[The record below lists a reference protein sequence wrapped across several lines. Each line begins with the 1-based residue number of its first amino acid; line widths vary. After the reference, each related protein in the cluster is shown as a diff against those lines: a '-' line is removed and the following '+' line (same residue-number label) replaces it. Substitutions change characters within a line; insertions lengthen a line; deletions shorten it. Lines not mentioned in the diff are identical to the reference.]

1 MSKKLDEMSLE
12 ELWEIF
18 PIFLVE
24 YNDEWETWYEDEKLN
39 ILSLFPNEKI
49 YRISHIG
56 STYIPTIWAKN
67 IVDILLEI
75 KNNEDFQFVKDIL
88 LKNNWLCMSEDEKRI
103 SMNKGYTEKGFAKKV
118 FHLHIRLAGD
128 NDELYFRDYL
138 FENSKIAKEYERLK
152 LSLWKNLNI
161 IEMLIQNQKENLL
174 KNILKLRRKNMEK
187 DINLSIDFF
196 KFLVYNFI

>member
-1 MSKKLDEMSLE
+1 MSKKLYEMSLE

-24 YNDEWETWYEDEKLN
+24 HNDEWKTWYKDEKAN
-39 ILSLFPNEKI
+39 ILFLIPNEKI

-75 KNNEDFQFVKDIL
+75 KNNEDLQLVKDIL
-88 LKNNWLCMSEDEKRI
+88 LKNNWLCMSEDEKGI

-152 LSLWKNLNI
+152 LSLWK
-161 IEMLIQNQKENLL
+161 
-174 KNILKLRRKNMEK
+174 
-187 DINLSIDFF
+187 
-196 KFLVYNFI
+196 KFEHNRDAYTESKGEFIKKYTEIAKKKYGKRY

>member
-1 MSKKLDEMSLE
+1 MSKKLNEMSLE

-24 YNDEWETWYEDEKLN
+24 HNDEWKTWYEDEKLN

-56 STYIPTIWAKN
+56 STYIPIIWAKN

-75 KNNEDFQFVKDIL
+75 NDNEDLKFVKEIL

-118 FHLHIRLAGD
+118 FHIHIRLAGD

-138 FENSKIAKEYERLK
+138 NEHKEIAKEYENLK
-152 LSLWKNLNI
+152 LSLWKEFEHDRDGYTNAKAEFINKYTNLAKS
-161 IEMLIQNQKENLL
+161 EYGG
-174 KNILKLRRKNMEK
+174 R
-187 DINLSIDFF
+187 
-196 KFLVYNFI
+196 Y

>member
-1 MSKKLDEMSLE
+1 M
-12 ELWEIF
+12 
-18 PIFLVE
+18 
-24 YNDEWETWYEDEKLN
+24 
-39 ILSLFPNEKI
+39 LF
-49 YRISHIG
+49 RS
-56 STYIPTIWAKN
+56 KN

-75 KNNEDFQFVKDIL
+75 NDNEDFKFVKEIL

-152 LSLWKNLNI
+152 LSLWKKFEHNRDAYTESKGEFIKKYTEIAKKNPS
-161 IEMLIQNQKENLL
+161 ENLSASSYFIGITSL
-174 KNILKLRRKNMEK
+174 PV
-187 DINLSIDFF
+187 LSI
-196 KFLVYNFI
+196 KPQ